1 METLSNC
8 QIIAQIYES
17 SNSLVYRANRRR
29 DDRPVILKILKED
42 YPTPSELTRYK
53 QEYEI
58 TRSLNIDGAI
68 EAYDLQKYQNTLA
81 MVLEDFGGESLD
93 IITKDR
99 KLSLLE
105 FLSVA
110 IKITKTLGE
119 IHAANVIHKDINP
132 ANIVWNV
139 KTNQLKIIDFG
150 ISTVFTRE
158 NPTIKNP
165 NILEGTLAYISPEQ
179 TGRMNRVLDY
189 TTDFYS
195 LGATFYRLLTGC
207 LPFDTS
213 DALELVHCHIAKQP
227 VPPHEVDRNIPKAV
241 SNLILKLLAKTAE
254 ERYQSAFGI
263 VADLEECLRQFQSG
277 GEIADFPLAR
287 QDFSD
292 RFNIPQKLY
301 GREREIETLLSTF
314 ARITSTSDSEEKTE
328 KCVETILVSGYSGI
342 GKSVLVRELYKPITQ
357 QRGYFISGKFEQ
369 FQRNIPYSAIAAAFR
384 SLIQQILAEDE
395 AKLSEWRE
403 KLLTAFGANGQAIVD
418 VIPEVELIV
427 GPQPPIQ
434 QLEPMEAQNRFN
446 LVFQKFVR
454 VFCQKS
460 HPLVIF
466 LDDLQWADS
475 ASLKA
480 IELMLTDEQMKYL
493 LVIGAYRDNEVSPN
507 HPSILTFNRLEKE
520 GVLLNKIT
528 LAPLAAAQIARLI
541 ADTLHSQIESIEP
554 LADLIHH
561 KTSGNPFFVNE
572 FLKTIYQENLLK
584 FDLQQRFW
592 LWDIAKINALGIT
605 ENVADLLID
614 KLRKIPDAP
623 RQALLLAACIG
634 NSFDLKTLSL
644 ICEKSFTDTFEDLL
658 PAIQSGLIQPT
669 SSLETTLNNPI
680 DASLVIQNYKFLH
693 DRVQQAAYTLIDE
706 NRKQNVHLK
715 IGRLLLANTLSDELE
730 GNIFAIVDHLNKG
743 KNLLKSKT
751 EKVQLSQLNLKA
763 GNKAKEATAYAAA
776 REYFI
781 SAKEIFPGNIWKGK
795 NNYKMTIKLYKE
807 LAQIEYL
814 NSNYQESELLIKFT
828 INKANSAL
836 DRAEFYYLLIELY
849 TIQGKYLQAIEVGRT
864 ALSQLGVD
872 FPDRDFNKAV
882 EAELSKFTEILGNR
896 EIASLIDNRE
906 MEDPIQQI
914 ALELLI
920 KMLPSSYLG
929 APEIAGVVMSK
940 SANLSVEYGHTSKSA
955 ISYGLF
961 GMLQAM
967 LENYQLSYELTLLGY
982 NLSKKLD
989 DLYLISQTS
998 NLLANFSLSWVKS
1011 IKQTENIN
1019 AESIE
1024 SGLQSGMLLYSG
1036 FSMTHTL
1043 LNGIY
1048 QGQNISLFPDRA
1060 SNILSFC
1067 QKTKNQ
1073 WSIDCT
1079 LGQKIILQN
1088 LLGQT
1093 QDKLDFRCNDI
1104 DESDYLN
1111 PEKIS
1116 RIPNAICYYY
1126 IFKAQALYL
1135 YGELQLALES
1145 IVKAQELLAFIPGT
1159 IYASTYNFYYSL
1171 ILAALHPSVSP
1182 EQQQENWT
1190 QIDTNQAQMQSWANN
1205 CPKNFLPKYLLV
1217 AAEMTRILG
1226 NWYEAI
1232 NLYDKAIKSAKENE
1246 FIHEEALA
1254 NELAAKFWFAQ
1265 EKPDFAQIYLK
1276 KARQC
1281 YQIWGAKRK
1290 VEDLDEKYLQW
1301 LGATQTDTQNT
1312 KNPITTTS
1320 GRSGETLDF
1329 AAVMKASQA
1338 ISGEIVL
1345 EQLLNQVM
1353 KAAIASAGAEKG
1365 FLILDK
1371 NGNWV
1376 IEAQAAVESDRITI
1390 LQSIPVDS
1398 VDPTTGIP
1406 LLSTAIINY
1415 VARSQENVVLNN
1427 ATEEGQFTRD
1437 AYIIATQ
1444 PKSILCTPLLD
1455 RGKLAGILYL
1465 ENNLAIGAFT
1475 SERVETLK
1483 IIAAQAAIS
1492 IENAQLYE
1500 QLEDYNKTLEQKVEE
1515 RTKELSHTLEILK
1528 ATQAE
1533 LVIENALLRSADEPP
1548 NYDYQV
1554 GGSLP
1559 IDAPTYVVRSAD
1571 RHLYKAL
1578 RLGQLCYI
1586 LNTRQ
1591 MGKSSLRVQIMK
1603 KLQSEGFT
1611 CTAIDISTISN
1622 SQVTFEQ
1629 WYAGFAYL
1637 LVSGFNLLD
1646 KVNIRTWWRERELLS
1661 PVQRLSEFINEVLL
1675 TAITEKIIIFI
1686 DEIDSVLDL
1695 QFDSSAFF
1703 SIIRTCYN
1711 KRADSSD
1718 YQRLNFVMLG
1728 VATPSQLIQDK
1739 NRTPFNVG
1747 QAIQLKGFQVHEA
1760 QPLLQGLTKRVSNP
1774 QTLLKEVIGWTGGQP
1789 FLTQK
1794 VCKLICSS
1802 ESPIPTNDEAAYVE
1816 ELVRSH
1822 IIENWESQ
1830 DQPEHLRTIRE
1841 RILNDKQRAVE
1852 LLELYQ
1858 QILHQGQ
1865 VVAVDNSAET
1875 ELLMSGLVVKQGDY
1889 LQVNNRIY
1897 ELVFDDRWIEKY
1909 VSHPQLFA

>member
-1 METLSNC
+1 METFADYEIFN
-8 QIIAQIYES
+8 QIYES
-17 SNSLVYRANRRR
+17 SNSLVYRANRHR

-42 YPTPSELTRYK
+42 YPTPAELTRYK

-81 MVLEDFGGESLD
+81 IILEDFGGESLD

-105 FLSVA
+105 FLGVA
-110 IKITKTLGE
+110 IKITNILGE
-119 IHAANVIHKDINP
+119 IHAANVIHKDITP
-132 ANIVWNV
+132 ANIVWNL
-139 KTNQLKIIDFG
+139 KTDIIKIIDFG
-150 ISTVFTRE
+150 ISTVFTKE

-165 NILEGTLAYISPEQ
+165 NILEGTLAYMSPEQ
-179 TGRMNRVLDY
+179 TGRMNRALDY

-195 LGATFYRLLTGC
+195 LGATFYRILTGY

-213 DALELVHCHIAKQP
+213 DALELVHCHLAKQP
-227 VPPHEVDRNIPKAV
+227 VPPHELDREIPLAV
-241 SNLILKLLAKTAE
+241 SHLIMKLLAKTAE
-254 ERYQSAFGI
+254 DRYQSAFGI
-263 VADLEECLRQFQSG
+263 VADLEECLRQFQRG

-287 QDFSD
+287 EDFSD

-301 GREREIETLLSTF
+301 GREPEIETLLSTF
-314 ARITSTSDSEEKTE
+314 ARITSANNSEEQTE

-342 GKSVLVRELYKPITQ
+342 GKSALVRELYKPITQ

-395 AKLSEWRE
+395 TQLSEWRE
-403 KLLTAFGANGQAIVD
+403 KLLAAFGSNGQAIVD

-427 GPQPPIQ
+427 GTQPSIQ

-480 IELMLTDEQMKYL
+480 IELMLTDEQIKYL
-493 LVIGAYRDNEVSPN
+493 LVIGAYRDNEVSPS
-507 HPSILTFNRLEKE
+507 HPSMLTLNRLEKE
-520 GVLLNKIT
+520 GAIFNRIT
-528 LAPLAAAQIARLI
+528 LAPLGAAQIAQLI
-541 ADTLHSQIESIEP
+541 ADTLHSKIELVKP
-554 LADLIHH
+554 LAALIHH

-572 FLKTIYQENLLK
+572 FFKTIYQENLLN
-584 FDLQQRFW
+584 FALPQRCW
-592 LWDIAKINALGIT
+592 VWDIAPIDALGIT
-605 ENVADLLID
+605 ENVVDLLID

-644 ICEKSFTDTFEDLL
+644 ICEKSLTNTFEDLL

-669 SSLETTLNNPI
+669 SPLETTSNNPI
-680 DASLVIQNYKFLH
+680 DASLVIQHYKFLH
-693 DRVQQAAYTLIDE
+693 DRVQQAAYALIDE
-706 NRKQNVHLK
+706 THKETVHLK
-715 IGRLLLANTLSDELE
+715 IGRLLLAKTLPDELE

-743 KNLLKSKT
+743 KNLIASKA

-763 GNKAKEATAYAAA
+763 GKKAKEATAYTAA
-776 REYFI
+776 REYFR
-781 SAKEIFPGNIWKGK
+781 AVNEIFPGNVWRGK
-795 NNYKMTIKLYKE
+795 NNYKIAIELYKE
-807 LAQIEYL
+807 LAQVEFL
-814 NSNYQESELLIKFT
+814 NSNFQESESLIKFA
-828 INKANSAL
+828 INKVNSAIE
-836 DRAEFYYLLIELY
+836 RAEFYYLLIELY
-849 TIQGKYLQAIEVGRT
+849 TMQGKYLQAIEVGKT
-864 ALSQLGVD
+864 ALAQLGLD

-882 EAELSKFTEILGNR
+882 EAELGKFSKILGNR
-896 EIASLIDNRE
+896 EVASLIDNPE

-914 ALELLI
+914 ALEILI
-920 KMLPSSYLG
+920 KMFPPTYLG
-929 APEIAGVVMSK
+929 APEISGVVMSK
-940 SANLSVEYGHTSKSA
+940 SANLSIEYGHTSKSA
-955 ISYGLF
+955 ISYSIFGL
-961 GMLQAM
+961 LQGI
-967 LENYQLSYELTLLGY
+967 LENYQLSYELALLGY
-982 NLSKKLD
+982 QLSKKFD
-989 DLYLISQTS
+989 DLYSISQTA
-998 NLLANFSLSWVKS
+998 NFLADFSLSWVKH

-1019 AESIE
+1019 AESVE
-1024 SGLQSGMLLYSG
+1024 AGLQSGMLQYAG
-1036 FSMTHTL
+1036 FSMTHSL

-1048 QGQNISLFPDRA
+1048 QGQNISLFPQQA

-1079 LGQKIILQN
+1079 LGQKIVLQN

-1093 QDKLDFRCNDI
+1093 QDRLYFGCDEI
-1104 DESDYLN
+1104 EESDYLN
-1111 PEKIS
+1111 QEEVS
-1116 RIPNAICYYY
+1116 RTPNAICYYY

-1135 YGELQLALES
+1135 YGEWQLALAS
-1145 IVKAQELLAFIPGT
+1145 ITKARELSAFISGT

-1171 ILAALHPSVSP
+1171 ILAALYPSVTP
-1182 EQQQENWT
+1182 EQQQEYWT
-1190 QIDTNQAQMQSWANN
+1190 QIETNQAQMKNWANH
-1205 CPKNFLPKYLLV
+1205 CPENFLHKYLLV
-1217 AAEMTRILG
+1217 AAEMTRISG

-1232 NLYDKAIKSAKENE
+1232 NLYDRAIKSAQENE

-1254 NELAAKFWFAQ
+1254 NELAAKFWLAQ
-1265 EKPDFAQIYLK
+1265 EKPDFAQIHLK
-1276 KARQC
+1276 KARQG
-1281 YQIWGAKRK
+1281 YQIWGAERK
-1290 VEDLDEKYLQW
+1290 VENLDEKYLQW
-1301 LGATQTDTQNT
+1301 LGSKTDTQNNSI
-1312 KNPITTTS
+1312 NPVTTS
-1320 GRSGETLDF
+1320 GRSSGETLDF

-1353 KAAIASAGAEKG
+1353 KVAIANAGAQKG

-1371 NGNWV
+1371 DGNLV
-1376 IEAQAAVESDRITI
+1376 IEAEAAVESGRITI
-1390 LQSIPVDS
+1390 LQSIPIDS
-1398 VDPTTGIP
+1398 VDPATQIP
-1406 LLSTAIINY
+1406 LLSTAIVNY

-1437 AYIIATQ
+1437 AYMIATQ

-1465 ENNLAIGAFT
+1465 ENNIATGAFT
-1475 SERVETLK
+1475 PERVETLK

-1500 QLEDYNKTLEQKVEE
+1500 QLEDYNQTLEQKVEE
-1515 RTKELSHTLEILK
+1515 RTKELLHTVEILK

-1533 LVIENALLRSADEPP
+1533 LVIENALLRSAEAPP

-1603 KLQSEGFT
+1603 KLQAEGFA
-1611 CTAIDISTISN
+1611 CTAIDISVISN
-1622 SQVTFEQ
+1622 FQITLEQ

-1637 LVSGFNLLD
+1637 LVSGFNLLN

-1661 PVQRLSEFINEVLL
+1661 PVQRLSEFIHEVLL
-1675 TAITEKIIIFI
+1675 TAVTEKIIIFI
-1686 DEIDSVLDL
+1686 DEVDSVLDL

-1703 SIIRTCYN
+1703 SIIRACYN

-1718 YQRLNFVMLG
+1718 YQRLNFVLLG
-1728 VATPSQLIQDK
+1728 VATPSQLIQDR

-1774 QTLLKEVIGWTGGQP
+1774 QTLLKEVIAWTGGQP

-1794 VCKLICSS
+1794 VCKLICTS

-1816 ELVRSH
+1816 ELVRSQ

-1830 DQPEHLRTIRE
+1830 DQPEHLRTIRD
-1841 RILNDKQRAVE
+1841 RVLNDKQRAVE
-1852 LLELYQ
+1852 RLELYR

-1865 VVAVDNSAET
+1865 VLAVDSPAET

-1897 ELVFDDRWIEKY
+1897 ELVFDEQWIEKNI
-1909 VSHPQLFA
+1909 